1 MVKGT
6 RAKGKKISVHGG
18 IGRFYVVGAILL
30 GASLLVLGRVA
41 QQQIISGEEGKD
53 FLQAQGKAR
62 SLREEP
68 MLALRGMITDRHG
81 EPLAISTPVMTLW
94 ADPRILR
101 QEKRPLS
108 ALAKALNVS
117 EKELVAKVNSGKG
130 FVYLKRQISP
140 MEADKVMALDYDGVY
155 SQQEYRRFY
164 PAGEVAAHVVGFT
177 GLDERG
183 QEGIELAYD
192 EFLQGQMGS
201 KRVLKDLSGRVIK
214 DVQLLKTP
222 HSGSDVRLS
231 LDLRIQ
237 Y

>member
-18 IGRFYVVGAILL
+18 IGRLYVVGAILL

-81 EPLAISTPVMTLW
+81 EPLAIRASVMPLW
-94 ADPRILR
+94 AHPRLITVDY
-101 QEKRPLS
+101 RPLS
-108 ALAKALNVS
+108 ALAIASSVS
-117 EKELVAKVNSGKG
+117 EKLLVSKVTPGKG

-140 MEADKVMALDYDGVY
+140 VEAVKIMALDYD
-155 SQQEYRRFY
+155 
-164 PAGEVAAHVVGFT
+164 
-177 GLDERG
+177 
-183 QEGIELAYD
+183 
-192 EFLQGQMGS
+192 
-201 KRVLKDLSGRVIK
+201 RV
-214 DVQLLKTP
+214 
-222 HSGSDVRLS
+222 
-231 LDLRIQ
+231 
-237 Y
+237 